1 MSKLVLGTA
10 NFGNT
15 YGVANK
21 GESLSS
27 NDSRNILNWAQN
39 NGINHFDTAIA
50 YGDAEDLLGIHLD
63 RALNPVVD
71 AKLDKK
77 SCQSSELIIR
87 STKDILRRLRLNQLS
102 VLYLHSDALL
112 GTALGPEIKRGLE
125 AVLDLGLCKRIGVS
139 VYSEETILI
148 SKKVV
153 PKLSVFQVP
162 ENICDRRLY
171 ASHKIEELAF
181 NGNSFC
187 IRSVFL
193 QGLLLMNLEEI
204 PKKLNNAVSGIEQLR
219 DFATKHSITRLE
231 LCISYAKSI
240 PWVESIIVGVAS
252 LEQLQEIMKCQTELP
267 TGWERVIPSLP
278 RDILDPRK
286 WEM

>member
-1 MSKLVLGTA
+1 MSKFVLGTA
-10 NFGNT
+10 NFGNK

-21 GESLSS
+21 GESLSRE
-27 NDSRNILNWAQN
+27 DSRNILNWAQS

-50 YGDAEDLLGIHLD
+50 YGDAEDLLGIHLN

-71 AKLDKK
+71 AKLDEE

-87 STKDILRRLRLNQLS
+87 STKEILHRLRLNQLS
-102 VLYLHSDALL
+102 VLYLHNEALL
-112 GTALGPEIKRGLE
+112 GTALEPEIKRGLE

-139 VYSEETILI
+139 VYSEETILT
-148 SKKVV
+148 SKRIF

-162 ENICDRRLY
+162 ENVCDRRLF
-171 ASHKIEELAF
+171 ASRKIEELAF

-193 QGLLLMNLEEI
+193 QGLLLMNPEEI
-204 PKKLNNAVSGIEQLR
+204 PKKLNNAVSGIMQLQ
-219 DFATKHSITRLE
+219 DFATKHSISRLE
-231 LCISYAKSI
+231 LCVSYAKSI

-252 LEQLQEIMKCQTELP
+252 LEQLQQIMKCQSELP
-267 TGWERVIPSLP
+267 NGWESVIPRLP
-278 RDILDPRK
+278 RAILDPRK